1 MGVSST
7 GVRLGIRLQLLLA
20 LGSLLVL
27 AFVPLFFAVA
37 SLTRATMGQ
46 VRESNARALGRAIAG
61 HVTEA
66 RATRGDDGLLPL
78 LEAQLGE
85 DGVAA
90 IGVYDS
96 AGRLIVHAGEGAAA
110 EALPASMAL
119 NAEEVRPVQ
128 TARGGALLIVVPD
141 QANAAGGARRGA
153 VAALLRT
160 DPSTVPSAPLVRL
173 VALYTG
179 VVALALLVFAY
190 ISMTRLVVR
199 PVVELSDAARRV
211 ADGARR
217 LEVPAS
223 GGRELMELAESLQLM
238 TERLRA
244 DEEALRGKIAEI
256 ERATAELKSAQERL
270 VRSERLASVGRLAAG
285 LAHEIGNPIAA
296 ILGFQELLLEGGL
309 DPREER
315 DFLERMKRETE
326 RVHHVLRDMLD
337 FARPQSLAPS
347 SAGGAGAPGAAIPHA
362 AGIVSESIADVV
374 ALMAPQKSWKG
385 VALVQEV
392 APDLPPV
399 ALAHAQLVQVLL
411 NLLLN
416 AADAVPGEGGR
427 VTIRA
432 MIAERIGDS
441 PRGAAE
447 RGVRIEVEDNGPGIA
462 PEIQGRLFEP
472 FATTKEVGKGTGLG
486 LAVCRGLLEAVGG
499 TITAERGEQGGA
511 RFVLEL
517 PAAVAP

>member
-66 RATRGDDGLLPL
+66 RATRGDDALLPL
-78 LEAQLGE
+78 LEAQLGD

-90 IGVYDS
+90 IGVYDG

-110 EALPASMAL
+110 EALPASMAP

-128 TARGGALLIVVPD
+128 TARGGALLIVVPNQD
-141 QANAAGGARRGA
+141 VAHAAGGARRGA

-190 ISMTRLVVR
+190 FSMTRLVVR
-199 PVVELSDAARRV
+199 PVVELSGAARRV

-223 GGRELMELAESLQLM
+223 GGRELMDLAESLQLM

-337 FARPQSLAPS
+337 FARPQSIEPGI
-347 SAGGAGAPGAAIPHA
+347 AGGATAHAPGV
-362 AGIVSESIADVV
+362 VSESVADVV

-385 VALVQEV
+385 VALVMDV
-392 APDLPPV
+392 ASDLPPV

-416 AADAVPGEGGR
+416 AADAVPAEGGR

-432 MIAERIGDS
+432 MIAEPMDDS
-441 PRGAAE
+441 PRGAA

-499 TITAERGEQGGA
+499 TITAERGEEGGA

-517 PAAVAP
+517 PAAHAR